1 MGRSL
6 SMAKLE
12 STFRNMVLALTAIS
26 LTASASLGVVYQLT
40 KGPIEQAKVA
50 NTNEA
55 IKRVMPGFDNVPGEE
70 RFSVPSDGD
79 SLIIY
84 PAKRGGQLVG
94 YAIETYTGK
103 GFSGNIKLMVG
114 MMPDGTITN
123 TSVLEHKETPGLGDK
138 MDAAKSDFSLQFAGK
153 NPKNFVLKVKKDGGD
168 VDAITAATISSRAFC
183 DAMQRAYEGLPASDS
198 AR

>member
-1 MGRSL
+1 
-6 SMAKLE
+6 MAKLE

-26 LTASASLGVVYQLT
+26 VTASASLGIVYQLT
-40 KGPIEQAKVA
+40 KGPIEQAKIA

-55 IKRVMPGFDNVPGEE
+55 INQVIPGFDNVPGEE

-84 PAKRGGQLVG
+84 PATKGDSLVG

-103 GFSGNIKLMVG
+103 GFSGDIKLMVG
-114 MMPDGTITN
+114 MRPDGTIFS

-153 NPKNFVLKVKKDGGD
+153 NPKSFILKVKKDGGD

-183 DAMQRAYEGLPASDS
+183 DAVQRAYEALPKTDTI
-198 AR
+198 R